1 MVKTLVLGYLV
12 RSPLGMAQPLVLRKL
27 VRWLGMRPLVLGHL
41 VLGIQ
46 SLVLRRL
53 VRRLVQP
60 LALFGLVRLV

>member
-1 MVKTLVLGYLV
+1 MVKTLVLGHLV

-27 VRWLGMRPLVLGHL
+27 VWWLGMRPLVLGHL